1 MISEPVCDVDEEVSC
16 ALHCFCMTLW
26 CPFPPVM
33 LPDLE
38 TLSRTERKLSSLVFM
53 LTQVL
58 LQITNNI
65 HHLRYPPSGRHFKAC
80 IDCWHWM
87 QEAWLRLL
95 SLVPM
100 MGKPIPYDLNSP
112 TVFVIGLDW
121 QANSQ
126 DWWVSLRM
134 VIRKTRWPCHW
145 TGFHNLR
152 LL

>member
-95 SLVPM
+95 SLVPDDGETHSLWFELSNCICYWLRLTGQQSGLM
-100 MGKPIPYDLNSP
+100 SLTKDGYKKNQVAMPLN
-112 TVFVIGLDW
+112 
-121 QANSQ
+121 
-126 DWWVSLRM
+126 WVSQ
-134 VIRKTRWPCHW
+134 P
-145 TGFHNLR
+145 
-152 LL
+152 